1 MARKNKHSPAGKV
14 SIGGDQ
20 LQQLIGALVE
30 QGYTVYGPTVRE
42 RAATYNQIGAAEQLP
57 VGWSDEQDAGHY
69 RLVKSTRPA
78 FFDCVV
84 GPHSWK
90 RVFYPALQ
98 KLWTA
103 EKTDV
108 GFEVQPSDNGTPK
121 LALIG
126 VRPCELRALAIHDQI
141 LAQGEFAD
149 PSYRKLRDEVV
160 IAAVNCTRPGGTCF
174 CSSVGSGPKATDGFD
189 LALTEIFTD
198 NQHRLVI
205 EIGSKRGEKLIGRLQ
220 AARASDSELAAAGQA
235 EEQAAASMGR
245 RLDTDRL
252 KEILYGRFDHPHWEE
267 IAQRCLTCGNCTMVC
282 PTCFCV
288 NVQDTTDLA
297 GSRAERG
304 RCWDSCFSVNFSYIH
319 GGSIRPSAYA
329 RYRQWL
335 MHKLAYWQDQFGVLG
350 CVGCGRCITW
360 CPVGIDITEE
370 ARALTHES

>member
-1 MARKNKHSPAGKV
+1 MARKSKYSAAGKV
-14 SIGGDQ
+14 AISGDQ
-20 LQQLIGALVE
+20 LQQLIGVLVE
-30 QGYTVYGPTVRE
+30 QKYTVYGPTVRE
-42 RAATYNQIGAAEQLP
+42 RAVTYNQINSAEQLP
-57 VGWSDEQDAGHY
+57 VGWSDEQDGGYY

-78 FFDCVV
+78 FFDYVV

-103 EKTDV
+103 KKTDR

-126 VRPCELRALAIHDQI
+126 VRSCELKALAIQDQI
-141 LAQGEFAD
+141 LAQGEFVD
-149 PSYRKLRDEVV
+149 PLYRKLRSEAV
-160 IAAVNCTRPGGTCF
+160 IVAVNCTRPGGTCF
-174 CSSVGSGPKATDGFD
+174 CASVGSGPKATAGFD

-198 NQHRLVI
+198 NRHRLVV
-205 EIGSKRGEKLIGRLQ
+205 EVGSRRGEKLIGALQ
-220 AARASDSELAAAGQA
+220 AAKASESELAAADRA
-235 EEQAAASMGR
+235 VEQAAASMGR

-252 KEILYGRFDHPHWEE
+252 KEILYRRFDDPHWEK
-267 IAQRCLTCGNCTMVC
+267 IAERCLTCGNCTMVC

-297 GSRAERG
+297 GSLAERG
-304 RCWDSCFSVNFSYIH
+304 RCWDSCFSVDFSYIH

-370 ARALTHES
+370 ARTLTHES